1 MALIRSFLNTCVDG
15 EKEKKK
21 SDNRHRVCF
30 PTLLKT
36 GTYFSRFL
44 WVGGRGSGF
53 TAILIGGA
61 EGGRGT

>member
-15 EKEKKK
+15 EKEKK
-21 SDNRHRVCF
+21 SDNRRLVCF